1 MSTQQYK
8 RLLGTAPA
16 PLLGYGLVH
25 VATLYSTQVSFIAL
39 WPVTMNLLQN
49 SKIKVIF
56 IIQCHCLLVPHH
68 YFLLESVKLL
78 YGPMVCVLDSETLVC
93 SRIYI
98 QTFFFMLSE
107 LVEGPLYQLWCYVL
121 GSGSSVY
128 SHIASFNQI
137 SAMETKLKIYYP
149 GLVAMD
155 TILSPSSTLS
165 QTFMQLS

>member
-16 PLLGYGLVH
+16 PLLGYGLVD

-56 IIQCHCLLVPHH
+56 ILQCHCLLVPHH
-68 YFLLESVKLL
+68 YFFVGIWEVTFIIN
-78 YGPMVCVLDSETLVC
+78 YGPMVCVLDSETLVY

-98 QTFFFMLSE
+98 QTFFSMLSE
-107 LVEGPLYQLWCYVL
+107 LAEGPLYQLWCYVL

-128 SHIASFNQI
+128 SHIASFNQTSYSWVLLAI
-137 SAMETKLKIYYP
+137 VRASFRQNAGRNL
-149 GLVAMD
+149 
-155 TILSPSSTLS
+155 
-165 QTFMQLS
+165 